1 MLRSASLALPPNKK
15 VGIYT
20 FHNQNVLGEGSYSI
34 VYLGQND
41 ETKQPVAIKV
51 ITRKS
56 LVDNYMYETLLS
68 EIEILKKL
76 DHPNI
81 VRLYD
86 VLNTSN
92 NVYIITEYCN
102 GGTLDEILKRE
113 RKLSEQ
119 QAIFVM
125 KDLLHGFKEILKQ
138 NIVHRNIKPANIFV
152 SDGRFKIGDFGFA
165 KKVDDLD
172 EKMMKSIVGTPLY
185 MSPECLEN
193 KLYSSKNDVYSLG
206 IIFFKLLYGRTPW
219 PSRTRIELMQ
229 NMRANPLIIPN
240 EESISMASK
249 QFLLQALQYSE
260 NERIN
265 WQEIYDNQIFRDED
279 VIIIEK
285 IKETKNEDV
294 YETKKEEITEAKEV
308 KSNHMIST
316 HIKIIKK
323 IDKTVK
329 FLRECQEISKSQAI
343 KLAVL
348 LMKAC
353 EHHTT
358 DLSKRIQEIKQG
370 STNGQYELMTQIEQ
384 EVMELEYKNSDELKI
399 LTKILKKQDILLQDD
414 NETKGLFEEISE
426 GLRPLIREC
435 NHRIFEGKRKNAG
448 QEKRT
453 LLELLNELIGMFQI
467 VNRFRGKEGELDIP
481 EGSIIDHILDEDQGL
496 VDYTNLRK
504 LIYEFGI

>member
-1 MLRSASLALPPNKK
+1 
-15 VGIYT
+15 
-20 FHNQNVLGEGSYSI
+20 
-34 VYLGQND
+34 
-41 ETKQPVAIKV
+41 
-51 ITRKS
+51 
-56 LVDNYMYETLLS
+56 
-68 EIEILKKL
+68 
-76 DHPNI
+76 
-81 VRLYD
+81 
-86 VLNTSN
+86 
-92 NVYIITEYCN
+92 
-102 GGTLDEILKRE
+102 
-113 RKLSEQ
+113 
-119 QAIFVM
+119 
-125 KDLLHGFKEILKQ
+125 
-138 NIVHRNIKPANIFV
+138 
-152 SDGRFKIGDFGFA
+152 
-165 KKVDDLD
+165 
-172 EKMMKSIVGTPLY
+172 
-185 MSPECLEN
+185 
-193 KLYSSKNDVYSLG
+193 
-206 IIFFKLLYGRTPW
+206 
-219 PSRTRIELMQ
+219 
-229 NMRANPLIIPN
+229 
-240 EESISMASK
+240 
-249 QFLLQALQYSE
+249 
-260 NERIN
+260 
-265 WQEIYDNQIFRDED
+265 
-279 VIIIEK
+279 
-285 IKETKNEDV
+285 
-294 YETKKEEITEAKEV
+294 
-308 KSNHMIST
+308 MIST